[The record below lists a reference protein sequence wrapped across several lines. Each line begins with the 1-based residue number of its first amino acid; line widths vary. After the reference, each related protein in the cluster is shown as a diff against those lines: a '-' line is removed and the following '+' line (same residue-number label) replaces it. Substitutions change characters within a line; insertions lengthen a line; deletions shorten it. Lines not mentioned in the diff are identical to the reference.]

1 MLGETWRGAHRF
13 ERAEV
18 TLTASA
24 RDTRE
29 SAGAAF
35 LALSWP
41 LAALVCAAA
50 LTGTLLVTVRRA
62 RARRSAP
69 GRPSRT

>member
-1 MLGETWRGAHRF
+1 MLGETWRGAPRF
-13 ERAEV
+13 DRAEV

-29 SAGAAF
+29 SASAAF
-35 LALSWP
+35 LAVPWP
-41 LAALVCAAA
+41 LAAPVCAAA
-50 LTGTLLVTVRRA
+50 PTGTLLVTVGRA
-62 RARRSAP
+62 RARRSVP